1 MDIQIWL
8 SDSPLIELLSVVLG
22 MLIGAEER
30 VNKLELARL
39 AESEFSRGSSNVHAA
54 DKHKIFIYYLYT

>member
-1 MDIQIWL
+1 M
-8 SDSPLIELLSVVLG
+8 IELLSVVLG

-39 AESEFSRGSSNVHAA
+39 AESEFSRGSSNVHAVEQ
-54 DKHKIFIYYLYT
+54 DKMSIRFCIHLRC